1 MKCQSED
8 KMSELSAVVGAL
20 LDGLNDKSDQV
31 TFCINE
37 SIRQISTR
45 NPAVVLHATI
55 YYFELHKK
63 ITAAHTSAILR
74 IITDTLNNTSNSK
87 INDDDN
93 DNDNHDDNDKE
104 EETTKSH
111 QPFDM
116 HTLADSVAELAVEK
130 LPEFEVEATEVL
142 VALGHRYCNQ
152 AIGNILNKFE
162 FGSIPKS
169 SAMIRALGL
178 IAASN
183 PFDVVPFIKL
193 TFTFVLPFMSQAQEE
208 HQKLALCFIVGK
220 FAEAIN
226 EYLGNQDLK
235 SETRINRDSFAE
247 EATFVFEFLIN
258 SSWLKPTS
266 ATKNRLAEAV
276 LSALCPIVLL
286 LPNGKNLTETIKLIP
301 SVLNFCRHPTT
312 RFAATKLIATIL
324 IDNDRQDIQA
334 KELLR
339 PHLEPIQQIL
349 FELVNVTPA
358 FETRSNL
365 SRDALLT
372 HYEVLQCYRAIVTLY
387 PEEGLDLVLHHLRSP
402 GPQSHRSRALVI
414 IRHLINTLP
423 TEDDLSLQ
431 RIALSIQNILGDS
444 GGSTIR
450 QLAGPIIAL
459 LAHPSLNLLPS
470 QRANLIRFIII
481 RCGDDTE
488 SQAYEEALFLL
499 ANTVAGAENW
509 LWTALLKALI
519 DPTYSLAVVPILRA
533 LAALVGKVVHQM
545 DNEGSNSFK
554 EFSGSKVLKRCLEL
568 LEEDKNCLAVVSFLK
583 SAAPLLGHQL
593 KPEWDIAL
601 GRISSLLEEGNE
613 DWKQQMVELMET
625 SRLLEGADWAGK
637 LSNEMF
643 QGETTKGSITIYLA
657 AVTDNPN
664 HLFFLVYLSRLNPFI
679 EVYSRAVGIAA
690 KRYLS
695 VVMTEMQAACDIIDS
710 QKNPTKL
717 LGLMKDAYAVAKVEA
732 TKASLLRCY
741 GEVFATAKNPEQVYK
756 TYIADNKH
764 VLPWIVKQLADC
776 KEVTSKEAGLFA
788 LEQLAKIVA
797 AAKPNPDE
805 DSTSTVVPSLKS
817 KGACLAT
824 LLSLLQSHTG
834 YRPIQLYPQLLK
846 TMIALLKIPPML
858 TVEEQQVL
866 MGTILDKVIG
876 ASAEIDLI
884 LKKESKNH
892 VVQRL
897 AEVSS
902 EMVGDSANNLA
913 EFVEIIMPWM
923 QSKTSVE
930 RKMTLLIL
938 RTTLK
943 SYCHALKYTYP
954 EGKLE
959 AGKLLGRIIC
969 WSADSERL
977 LRPIIIDSLAL
988 TLEIASR
995 HHSSGH
1001 PFVEG
1006 SNDLEESKLRLISED
1021 IKSPDDVYEGVLML
1035 AKTVCQRVT
1044 PGEVVA
1050 MAEGL
1055 IEGLLLR
1062 EENALA
1068 AGISLSQLF
1077 RIRGNEIPR
1086 SDLYLID
1093 NIVTQMRQMEN
1104 SSCRHAAATAIKS
1117 LTLHHPEEVIEH
1129 LLHQP
1134 LPPDRG
1140 TEECWQELGSD
1151 EETGLVAV
1159 DFLVNRL
1166 ENNNLFA
1173 EAPSPTN
1180 GSLTNRSDTTR
1191 TASLASLAAVIA
1203 LGHVLQS
1210 PKSELLI
1217 LSRLAELITCLI
1229 KYLAGWLHADTP
1241 ASVLS
1246 TKFGFV
1252 PNRKACKLNPYRQ
1265 VYTVLT
1271 NLLTVIDIN
1280 VASGLLNDNPRFESD
1295 TQASDSL
1302 ISTVRSVLR
1311 CLSRKTASKDDLL
1324 ISVAQ
1329 SIGKLVTSQISTQ
1342 RAVAIA
1348 FYGELIGQVD
1358 ADPIWLDS
1366 IITTL
1371 LEARSDSSFLVRKLA
1386 IQGLSN
1392 IYKLDSQQINEFYDN
1407 SVAALLDGLEELPTN
1422 GGLVAGGG
1430 SQVILES
1437 LRGLE
1442 TLLGL
1447 QTTGRA
1453 VSPRVVLSLKSFVD
1467 KQDNWDM
1474 RLAAIGALGAVS
1486 RGWLKALKTYDD
1498 DDVTDHL
1505 LGCLPCLTVRLEDVN
1520 SLVAKAA
1527 RETLVSFAS
1536 LLQSSALAQVI
1547 RGHLSAN
1554 GEFDVEKYYR
1564 ELVKVLVVDL
1574 PVRAEELRNAMVRGY
1589 SRSEVAATR
1598 ATAVLILGF
1607 FGQPRAEDVQRMLQL
1622 LRDKD
1627 NCVKSRAARA
1637 LAFGFTN

>member
-1 MKCQSED
+1 M
-8 KMSELSAVVGAL
+8 GAL

-31 TFCINE
+31 TCCINE

-45 NPAVVLHATI
+45 SPAVVLHATI

-74 IITDTLNNTSNSK
+74 IITDTLNSSSSSINPSSDPSDNSNATDNCNDNEESNSSRQTL
-87 INDDDN
+87 
-93 DNDNHDDNDKE
+93 E
-104 EETTKSH
+104 M
-111 QPFDM
+111 P
-116 HTLADSVAELAVEK
+116 TLADSVAELAIEK
-130 LPEFEVEATEVL
+130 LSEFEVEATEVL
-142 VALGHRYCNQ
+142 VALGNRYCNQ

-183 PFDVVPFIKL
+183 PNDVVPFIKL
-193 TFTFVLPFMSQAQEE
+193 TLTFVLPFLNQAQEE
-208 HQKLALCFIVGK
+208 HQKLALCFVVGK

-226 EYLGNQDLK
+226 EYLGNLDMN
-235 SETRINRDSFAE
+235 SESRITRDSFAE
-247 EATFVFEFLIN
+247 EASFVFEFLTS
-258 SSWLKPTS
+258 SSWMKPAS

-276 LSALCPIVLL
+276 LSALCPILLL
-286 LPNGKNLTETIKLIP
+286 LPTGKNLNETIKLIP
-301 SVLNFCRHPTT
+301 SVLNFCKHPTT

-324 IDNDRQDIQA
+324 IDNDRHNDSQA
-334 KELLR
+334 RELLR

-358 FETRSNL
+358 FETRSSL

-402 GPQSHRSRALVI
+402 APQSHRGRALVI

-444 GGSTIR
+444 GGTTVR
-450 QLAGPIIAL
+450 HLAGPIIAL

-509 LWTALLKALI
+509 LWTALLKALL
-519 DPTYSLAVVPILRA
+519 DPTYSLAVVPILRG

-554 EFSGSKVLKRCLEL
+554 EFSGPKVLKRCLEL
-568 LEEDKNCLAVVSFLK
+568 LEDDKNCMAVVSFLK
-583 SAAPLLGHQL
+583 SAAPLFGHQL
-593 KPEWDIAL
+593 KPEWDISL
-601 GRISSLLEEGNE
+601 GKISSLLEEGND
-613 DWKQQMVELMET
+613 DWKHQMVELMET

-637 LSNEMF
+637 LSNEMV
-643 QGETTKGSITIYLA
+643 QGETIKSSTTIYLA

-664 HLFFLVYLSRLNPFI
+664 HLSVLVDMSRLNPFN

-690 KRYLS
+690 KRHLS
-695 VVMTEMQAACDIIDS
+695 VIMTKMQEACDVIDS

-717 LGLMKDAYAVAKVEA
+717 FGLMKNSVAVTAVEA

-741 GEVFATAKNPEQVYK
+741 GEIFSTARDPELVYK
-756 TYIADNKH
+756 TYIAENKH
-764 VLPWIVKQLADC
+764 VLPWIIKQLTDC
-776 KEVTSKEAGLFA
+776 KEVTTKEAGLFA

-797 AAKPNPDE
+797 AKPNSDQ
-805 DSTSTVVPSLKS
+805 DLTSSTTVPSLKS

-846 TMIALLKIPPML
+846 TMIALLKVPPML
-858 TVEEQQVL
+858 TDEEQQVL

-897 AEVSS
+897 GAVSS

-923 QSKTSVE
+923 QSKTPVE
-930 RKMTLLIL
+930 RKMTLLVL

-988 TLEIASR
+988 TLEIAAR

-1021 IKSPDDVYEGVLML
+1021 IKSPDDVYDGVLML

-1044 PGEVVA
+1044 SGEVVA

-1062 EENALA
+1062 EENSLA

-1077 RIRGNEIPR
+1077 RIRGDEIPR

-1093 NIVTQMRQMEN
+1093 NIVTQMRQIEN
-1104 SSCRHAAATAIKS
+1104 ASCRHAAATAIKS

-1140 TEECWQELGSD
+1140 TEESWRELGSD

-1180 GSLTNRSDTTR
+1180 GSLTNRSDVNK

-1210 PKSELLI
+1210 AKSELLI
-1217 LSRLAELITCLI
+1217 SSRLAELITCLI

-1311 CLSRKTASKDDLL
+1311 CLGRKAGSKDDLL

-1329 SIGKLVTSQISTQ
+1329 SIGKLVTSQIATQ

-1392 IYKLDSQQINEFYDN
+1392 IHKLDTQQLNEFYDN

-1447 QTTGRA
+1447 QTAGRA

-1474 RLAAIGALGAVS
+1474 RLAAVGALGAVS
-1486 RGWLKALKTYDD
+1486 RGWLKSLKTYDD

-1520 SLVAKAA
+1520 SLVAKVA
-1527 RETLVSFAS
+1527 RETLVSFS
-1536 LLQSSALAQVI
+1536 NLLQSSSLAQVI
-1547 RGHLSAN
+1547 RGHLSSSAN
-1554 GEFDVEKYYR
+1554 AEFSVENFYR
-1564 ELVKVLVVDL
+1564 ELVKVLMIDL
-1574 PVRAEELRNAMVRGY
+1574 PVRAQEMRNAMVRGY
-1589 SRSEVAATR
+1589 SRSEVATTR

-1607 FGQPRAEDVQRMLQL
+1607 FGQPRPEDVQRMLQL
-1622 LRDKD
+1622 LKDKD
-1627 NCVKSRAARA
+1627 NSVKSRAARA
-1637 LAFGFTN
+1637 LAFGFTT

>member
-31 TFCINE
+31 TSCINE

-45 NPAVVLHATI
+45 SPAVVLHATI

-63 ITAAHTSAILR
+63 ITPAHTSAILR
-74 IITDTLNNTSNSK
+74 IITDTLNSISTTNPTTDPNDNSIENSNDNSNEESNS
-87 INDDDN
+87 
-93 DNDNHDDNDKE
+93 
-104 EETTKSH
+104 SH
-111 QPFDM
+111 QTLEMP
-116 HTLADSVAELAVEK
+116 TLADSVAELAVEK
-130 LPEFEVEATEVL
+130 LSEFEVEATEVL
-142 VALGHRYCNQ
+142 VALGNSFCNQ

-183 PFDVVPFIKL
+183 PYDVVPFIKL
-193 TFTFVLPFMSQAQEE
+193 TLTFVLPFLNQAQEE
-208 HQKLALCFIVGK
+208 HQKLALCFVVGK

-226 EYLGNQDLK
+226 EYLGNLGMN
-235 SETRINRDSFAE
+235 SESRITRDSFAE
-247 EATFVFEFLIN
+247 EASFVFEFLTG
-258 SSWLKPTS
+258 SSWLKPVS

-276 LSALCPIVLL
+276 LSALCPILLL
-286 LPNGKNLTETIKLIP
+286 LPTGKNLNETIKLIP
-301 SVLNFCRHPTT
+301 SVLNFCKHPTT

-324 IDNDRQDIQA
+324 IDNDRHNDNQA
-334 KELLR
+334 RELLR

-358 FETRSNL
+358 FETRSSL

-402 GPQSHRSRALVI
+402 APQSHRGRALVI

-444 GGSTIR
+444 GGATVR
-450 QLAGPIIAL
+450 YLAGPIIAL

-509 LWTALLKALI
+509 LWTALLKALL
-519 DPTYSLAVVPILRA
+519 DPTYSLAVVPILRG

-568 LEEDKNCLAVVSFLK
+568 LDDDKNCLAVVSFLK
-583 SAAPLLGHQL
+583 SAAPLFGHQL
-593 KPEWDIAL
+593 KPEWDISL
-601 GRISSLLEEGNE
+601 GKISSILEEGNDE
-613 DWKQQMVELMET
+613 WKNQMVELMET

-637 LSNEMF
+637 LSNEMV
-643 QGETTKGSITIYLA
+643 QGETIKSSTTIYLA

-664 HLFFLVYLSRLNPFI
+664 HLSTLVDLSRLNPFN
-679 EVYSRAVGIAA
+679 EVYSQAVGIAA
-690 KRYLS
+690 KRHLS
-695 VVMTEMQAACDIIDS
+695 VIMTRMQEACDVIDS

-717 LGLMKDAYAVAKVEA
+717 FGLMKNASAVTVVEA

-741 GEVFATAKNPEQVYK
+741 GEIFATAKDSELVYK
-756 TYIADNKH
+756 TYIAENKH
-764 VLPWIVKQLADC
+764 VLPWIVKQLTDC
-776 KEVTSKEAGLFA
+776 KEVTTKEAGLFA

-797 AAKPNPDE
+797 AKPNSE
-805 DSTSTVVPSLKS
+805 DLTSSVVPSLKT

-846 TMIALLKIPPML
+846 TMIALLKVPPML

-876 ASAEIDLI
+876 SSAEIDLI
-884 LKKESKNH
+884 LKKESKNY

-897 AEVSS
+897 GAVSS
-902 EMVGDSANNLA
+902 AMVGDSANNLA

-923 QSKTSVE
+923 ESKTPVE
-930 RKMTLLIL
+930 RKMTLLVL

-988 TLEIASR
+988 TLEIAAR

-1055 IEGLLLR
+1055 IEGFLLR
-1062 EENALA
+1062 EENSLA
-1068 AGISLSQLF
+1068 AGITLSQLF
-1077 RIRGNEIPR
+1077 RIRGDEIPR

-1093 NIVTQMRQMEN
+1093 NIVTQMRQIEN
-1104 SSCRHAAATAIKS
+1104 ASCRHAAATAIKS

-1140 TEECWQELGSD
+1140 TEESWRELGSD

-1180 GSLTNRSDTTR
+1180 GSLTNRSDVNK

-1210 PKSELLI
+1210 AKSELLI
-1217 LSRLAELITCLI
+1217 NSRLAELITCLI

-1311 CLSRKTASKDDLL
+1311 CFGRKVGSKDDLL

-1329 SIGKLVTSQISTQ
+1329 SIGKLVTSQIATQ

-1392 IYKLDSQQINEFYDN
+1392 ISKLDAQQLNEFYDN

-1467 KQDNWDM
+1467 KQDNWDI
-1474 RLAAIGALGAVS
+1474 RLAAVGALGAVS
-1486 RGWLKALKTYDD
+1486 RGWLKSLKTYDD
-1498 DDVTDHL
+1498 DDVSDHL

-1527 RETLVSFAS
+1527 RETLVSFS
-1536 LLQSSALAQVI
+1536 NLLQSLSLAQVI
-1547 RGHLSAN
+1547 RGHLSSNA
-1554 GEFDVEKYYR
+1554 EFDVEHFYR
-1564 ELVKVLVVDL
+1564 ELVKVLVIDL
-1574 PVRAEELRNAMVRGY
+1574 PVRAQEMRNAMVRGY

-1607 FGQPRAEDVQRMLQL
+1607 FGQPRPEDVQRMLQL

-1627 NCVKSRAARA
+1627 NSVKSRAARA
-1637 LAFGFTN
+1637 LAFGFTT